1 MEDQT
6 ATSQVQTQLFLGSFT
21 LLVIAKP
28 QHIVTNPLKVEAVLP
43 KLESGSVIRLCVNKY
58 NLS

>member
-1 MEDQT
+1 MKDQT
-6 ATSQVQTQLFLGSFT
+6 TTSQVQTQLFLGSFT

-28 QHIVTNPLKVEAVLP
+28 QYTVTNPFKIEVLLL
-43 KLESGSVIRLCVNKY
+43 KLESRSVIRLCVYKY